1 MGKYVKWFKPSAQ
14 PMEEEKL
21 RRLSLKELRRIVF
34 RNRTGL
40 SPIGRIATAQN
51 TTLALRIIQER
62 KG

>member
-1 MGKYVKWFKPSAQ
+1 
-14 PMEEEKL
+14 MEEEKL